1 MTSTPRY
8 GGTLLRPSRGYG
20 TKPGHL
26 IVYQAMDTVKR
37 LQTRVERIPIRLR
50 IWSIGATGTIYLLC
64 GLAIARL
71 EVPPAWK
78 WGLFVGWFASLA
90 IFVVLANEV
99 TTRLTPH
106 TRSRL
111 FTLRNITSVA
121 GYLGLTAFA
130 LWALTVDRASGMIL
144 FVLVAFANYFI
155 AGGGSEQLIPLKQLH
170 ARITQ
175 RVAFRIIAIAAAT
188 LALALFLI
196 TTRTASDQQ
205 NTNFNFVMGMFLTA
219 GGASLKVHSRARK
232 LCTQINGQARSL
244 ILALDS
250 LTSTTADQANSQANS
265 ARREWLKL
273 SQMLD
278 GRIETGLPLH
288 STALLPA
295 PNRHRLQALVNMA
308 LVDTPR
314 GTLFFS
320 QARAELC
327 ELAAACAPRN
337 DTTL

>member
-1 MTSTPRY
+1 M
-8 GGTLLRPSRGYG
+8 
-20 TKPGHL
+20 
-26 IVYQAMDTVKR
+26 VKR
-37 LQTRVERIPIRLR
+37 LQSRVERIPIRQR
-50 IWSIGATGTIYLLC
+50 IWSIGGTGTIYLLC

-71 EVPPAWK
+71 GMSPAWA
-78 WGLFVGWFASLA
+78 WGLFVGWFTSLA
-90 IFVVLANEV
+90 TFVVLVNEV
-99 TTRLTPH
+99 TTRLTPR

-111 FTLRNITSVA
+111 FTLRNVTSVA

-130 LWALTVDRASGMIL
+130 VWALTFDRTAGMVL

-155 AGGGSEQLIPLKQLH
+155 AGGGTEQLIRLSQLH

-188 LALALFLI
+188 LALALFLT
-196 TTRTASDQQ
+196 TTRTAPDQQ
-205 NTNFNFVMGMFLTA
+205 NTNFNFVMGIFLTA
-219 GGASLKVHSRARK
+219 GATSLKVHSRARK
-232 LCTQINGQARSL
+232 LCTQINGQTRTL
-244 ILALDS
+244 VLALDS
-250 LTSTTADQANSQANS
+250 LTSTTADQANSHADN

-308 LVDTPR
+308 LVDTPQ
-314 GTLFFS
+314 GTLFVS